1 MSLLKV
7 RIKMLTIDH
16 VIQLCEDGVGICFKR
31 KPHPLGFK
39 GEWDVSTL
47 GIYIFVP
54 HCNSL
59 ADRDITLIHEFI
71 HARNDLIFD
80 NENPDMD
87 IENEALETYMQTQG
101 VLDSIKELYSIK

>member
-1 MSLLKV
+1 
-7 RIKMLTIDH
+7 MLSIDH
-16 VIQLCEDGVGICFKR
+16 VIQLCEEGVDVNVKR

-47 GIYIFVP
+47 SIYIFKP
-54 HCNSL
+54 NCNSL

-71 HARNDLIFD
+71 HARDDLIFD

-87 IENEALETYMQTQG
+87 TENEALKTYIQAQT
-101 VLDSIKELYSIK
+101 VEFIKELYSIK